1 MRRKDV
7 VLDYRNLADQ
17 YILKAREQEQLAD
30 ARKEQIRRKARSEAH
45 NRLTPSERRS
55 LSEEQFES
63 YVDGITDGK
72 CNGSRGTPPD
82 PIWQGHV
89 ARNQWYIQQAI
100 MYSTRANGTIL
111 TQILNV
117 LTGVNTGKQI
127 FSSAVSHGQES
138 RW

>member
-7 VLDYRNLADQ
+7 VLDYRELADQ
-17 YILKAREQEQLAD
+17 YILKAREHERLAD

-55 LSEEQFES
+55 LSEEQFNE
-63 YVDGITDGK
+63 YVDGIADGK

-82 PIWQGHV
+82 PIWQAHV
-89 ARNQWYIQQAI
+89 SRNQWYIQQAI
-100 MYSTRANGTIL
+100 MYATRANGTLL

-117 LTGVNTGKQI
+117 LTGVDTSKQI
-127 FSSAVSHGQES
+127 ISSAVAHGQEG
-138 RW
+138 RR